1 MLENRQAAK
10 AARATGC
17 SSRRKLPLTKGK
29 GKGKALV
36 KKTKSVEWFCL
47 VCDEN
52 YADSRSNEQWIQCQ
66 MCLRWAHTEN
76 TTGDDT
82 YLCHLCD
89 PDSEYRPY
97 SSGSCRCR
105 SDDICHTSLVFNF
118 LLWNGIP
125 NECA

>member
-1 MLENRQAAK
+1 MRRETMIATDTPVRKMLENRQAAR

-17 SSRRKLPLTKGK
+17 SSKRKLPLTK

-52 YADSRSNEQWIQCQ
+52 YADSRSHEQWIQCQ
-66 MCLRWAHTEN
+66 MCLRWAHTES

-82 YLCHLCD
+82 
-89 PDSEYRPY
+89 
-97 SSGSCRCR
+97 
-105 SDDICHTSLVFNF
+105 
-118 LLWNGIP
+118 
-125 NECA
+125 